1 MLDTASSQ
9 AAGSAPAAN
18 AVKTLTD
25 LVKADME
32 AVNVCLLDRMQS
44 DVPMIP
50 ELAGYLIAAGGKRI
64 RPLLTLAS
72 ARLCGYE
79 GAGHVQFAACV
90 EFIHTATLLHDDVVD
105 KVTCVGRRLNRV
117 SNQASVLVG
126 DFLIAAAS

>member
-50 ELAGYLIAAGGKRI
+50 ELAGYLIAAGG
-64 RPLLTLAS
+64 S
-72 ARLCGYE
+72 VFARC
-79 GAGHVQFAACV
+79 
-90 EFIHTATLLHDDVVD
+90 
-105 KVTCVGRRLNRV
+105 
-117 SNQASVLVG
+117 
-126 DFLIAAAS
+126 